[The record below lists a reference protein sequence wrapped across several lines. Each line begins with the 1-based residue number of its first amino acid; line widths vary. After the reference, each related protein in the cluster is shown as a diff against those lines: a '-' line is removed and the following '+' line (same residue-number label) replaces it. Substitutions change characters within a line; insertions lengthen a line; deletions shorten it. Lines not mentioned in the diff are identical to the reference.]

1 MNILIALMFL
11 FAVVFVVLSILIVR
25 ELAKRDV
32 KINIL
37 FLRFLMPKYVH
48 DYKKITEKESGKPGP
63 LFYPWIISINL
74 ALLCFILFLV
84 L

>member
-1 MNILIALMFL
+1 MNILILLMLL
-11 FAVVFVVLSILIVR
+11 FAVVFVIISILIVR
-25 ELAKRDV
+25 ELAKRNI

-37 FLRFLMPKYVH
+37 FLRFLLPKYVH
-48 DYKKITEKESGKPGP
+48 DYKIITEKEKGKPGP
-63 LFYPWIISINL
+63 LFYPWIVSINL